1 MIGVIVPVYNV
12 EEYLEECLNSI
23 QHQTYTDIEVIL
35 VNDGSRDGS
44 KEICERYCQQDSRF
58 HLINQENKG
67 LSGARNRGMTE
78 SKGEL
83 ITFVDSDDVLK
94 EDMLEQLIK
103 QVTSD
108 DIDIV
113 ECWYTNDQ
121 EELAIPSPENVKI
134 IFQGNAQEALVS
146 LCKDNIVRLNAVAK
160 LFRRQVIVNFPF
172 LEGLFYEDV
181 YSGIGMLKYIRKI
194 IKIDYKGYYYRQHQA
209 SIMHRTFTPK
219 NLDIFTVSDKLI
231 DLYSDRE
238 ELLPY
243 IASFLVHLATM
254 HYQDYIRKGNP
265 YAKVYNQ
272 KLAEYVTLTKKN
284 PDLARASRL
293 IKLYNFCPK
302 YYNSIVFPV
311 YYAIWKL
318 KNGIKEVKV
327 IAIENTRLY
336 FIVCSNSSK

>member
-1 MIGVIVPVYNV
+1 MISVIVPVYNV

-181 YSGIGMLKYIRKI
+181 YGGMGILKQIHKMV
-194 IKIDYKGYYYRQHQA
+194 KIDYIGYYYRVRSG
-209 SIMHRTFTPK
+209 SIMNREFSLK
-219 NLDIFTVSDKLI
+219 NLDLFAICDKVEQ
-231 DLYSDRE
+231 LYDGNADS
-238 ELLPY
+238 LPY
-243 IASFLVHLATM
+243 VQRRLFHLVLMHLV
-254 HYQDYIRKGNP
+254 DYRIFEGNP
-265 YAKVYNQ
+265 YQEKYVEYLNRYAKSSSRSFLMRAYRLFPQ
-272 KLAEYVTLTKKN
+272 K
-284 PDLARASRL
+284 
-293 IKLYNFCPK
+293 
-302 YYNSIVFPV
+302 IVFISRV
-311 YYAIWKL
+311 VGAIQWRFEKYIVKRFWRGL
-318 KNGIKEVKV
+318 K
-327 IAIENTRLY
+327 
-336 FIVCSNSSK
+336 